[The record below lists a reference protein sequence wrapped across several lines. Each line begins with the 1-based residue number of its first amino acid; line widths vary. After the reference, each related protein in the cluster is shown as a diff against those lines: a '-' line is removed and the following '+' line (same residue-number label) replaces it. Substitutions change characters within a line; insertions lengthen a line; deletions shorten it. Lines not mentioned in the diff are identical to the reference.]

1 MALRGVARG
10 GYHLNMTARARAS
23 DLWRQPG
30 RSANTGLR
38 LTVAVG
44 LAAIALYLPAIA
56 FDLLFDDL
64 SLLGEN
70 GPAGSGGLLPYRPLR
85 HLAWLSE
92 YWLAGLLGRQDLAV
106 SVYHLANLLLFGG
119 VAATLWCLCRRLG
132 ANSLLALLCCVACL
146 AHPLWVE
153 SVAYVSGARDLLATL
168 FTLLALLAWSSAD
181 PGQDK
186 PGQAAGNGGMRAG
199 ALALLAA
206 LAATAS
212 KETGLLVAP
221 LLLLMWASGLG
232 PLRRGALV
240 WIVMVAV
247 ASSTLMVAYGGVGVL
262 PATAGVLLPASPYS
276 FCVGGTLA
284 LHYAAGLLVPLDLS
298 VDYPALWQPCVGMGA
313 AAWLRAGLGLV
324 LLAALAASVVL
335 AWRSRKGDI
344 ERRQAAFVVS
354 WIAAAGV
361 ALIFVAGVNEP
372 GADRHSLLLLPPLV
386 LGMGLLLQQLSQ
398 RQPGPRAWP
407 PVGRIAALLLL
418 CCVFVLAGIT
428 LHRQQDWR
436 SQAALWRST
445 VAVQPNS
452 PRAHYNLAVVAAD
465 RGRRGLAQ
473 LRLERL
479 LKRWPD
485 YQPALLARARL
496 ACAGGA
502 LHRAGHFLGLAAG
515 KAAGNTAADRAATDR
530 AVLAVVKDCPGLAW
544 PQ

>member
-1 MALRGVARG
+1 M
-10 GYHLNMTARARAS
+10 
-23 DLWRQPG
+23 WRQPG
-30 RSANTGLR
+30 RSANTGPR
-38 LTVAVG
+38 LAAAVG

-64 SLLGEN
+64 SLLGED

-85 HLAWLSE
+85 HLAWLSG
-92 YWLAGLLGRQDLAV
+92 YWLAGLLGRQDLVAP
-106 SVYHLANLLLFGG
+106 VYHLANLLLFGG

-186 PGQAAGNGGMRAG
+186 PGQAAGADRMRAG

-240 WIVMVAV
+240 GIVMVAV
-247 ASSTLMVAYGGVGVL
+247 SSSALLVAYGGVGVL
-262 PATAGVLLPASPYS
+262 PATAGVLLPASSYS

-284 LHYAAGLLVPLDLS
+284 LHYAAGLLVPVDLS

-313 AAWLRAGLGLV
+313 AAWLRAALGLV
-324 LLAALAASVVL
+324 LLAALVASVVL

-354 WIAAAGV
+354 WTAAAGV
-361 ALIFVAGVNEP
+361 ALVFVAGVNEP
-372 GADRHSLLLLPPLV
+372 GADRHSLLLLPPLA
-386 LGMGLLLQQLSQ
+386 LGMGLLLQQLLQQLSQ
-398 RQPGPRAWP
+398 RQPRPGKWL
-407 PVGRIAALLLL
+407 PVGRIAALLLI
-418 CCVFVLAGIT
+418 CCVFLLAGVT

-473 LRLERL
+473 LRLKKL
-479 LKRWPD
+479 LQRWPD

-502 LHRAGHFLGLAAG
+502 LHRAGHFLELAAG
-515 KAAGNTAADRAATDR
+515 GAAGNNAADRAATDR
-530 AVLAVVKDCPGLAW
+530 AVLAVVKDCPVMAW
-544 PQ
+544 PR

>member
-1 MALRGVARG
+1 
-10 GYHLNMTARARAS
+10 
-23 DLWRQPG
+23 
-30 RSANTGLR
+30 
-38 LTVAVG
+38 
-44 LAAIALYLPAIA
+44 
-56 FDLLFDDL
+56 LLFDDL

-85 HLAWLSE
+85 HMAWLSE
-92 YWLAGLLGRQDLAV
+92 YWLAGLLGRQDLAA
-106 SVYHLANLLLFGG
+106 SVYHMANLLLFGG

-132 ANSLLALLCCVACL
+132 ANSLLALLCCMACL

-168 FTLLALLAWSSAD
+168 FTLLALLAWISAD

-186 PGQAAGNGGMRAG
+186 PGEA

-232 PLRRGALV
+232 PLSRGALV

-247 ASSTLMVAYGGVGVL
+247 ASSSLMVAYGGVGVL
-262 PATAGVLLPASPYS
+262 PATAGVLLPASSYS

-298 VDYPALWQPCVGMGA
+298 VDYPALWQPCAGTGA

-335 AWRSRKGDI
+335 AWRNRKDDI

-354 WIAAAGV
+354 WTAAACV
-361 ALIFVAGVNEP
+361 ALVFVAGVNEP
-372 GADRHSLLLLPPLV
+372 GADRHSLLLLPPLA
-386 LGMGLLLQQLSQ
+386 LGMGLLLQQLLQ
-398 RQPGPRAWP
+398 RQPRPRAWP
-407 PVGRIAALLLL
+407 PVGRMAALLLL
-418 CCVFVLAGIT
+418 CCVFVLAGVT

-452 PRAHYNLAVVAAD
+452 PRAHYNLAAVAAD

-473 LRLERL
+473 LRLKKL
-479 LKRWPD
+479 IQRWPD

-502 LHRAGHFLGLAAG
+502 LHRAGHFLELAAG
-515 KAAGNTAADRAATDR
+515 KAAGNSAADRAATDR
-530 AVLAVVKDCPGLAW
+530 AVIGVVKDCPGLAW

>member
-1 MALRGVARG
+1 
-10 GYHLNMTARARAS
+10 MTARARAS

-44 LAAIALYLPAIA
+44 LAAIALYLPVIT

-85 HLAWLSE
+85 HLAWLAE
-92 YWLAGLLGRQDLAV
+92 YWLAGLLGRQDLAA

-119 VAATLWCLCRRLG
+119 VAATLWCLYRRLG

-181 PGQDK
+181 PGKDK
-186 PGQAAGNGGMRAG
+186 PGQAESAGGMRAG

-240 WIVMVAV
+240 WIMMVAV
-247 ASSTLMVAYGGVGVL
+247 ASLTLMVAYGGVGVL
-262 PATAGVLLPASPYS
+262 SATAGVLLPASPYS

-313 AAWLRAGLGLV
+313 AAWLRAGLGLI

-344 ERRQAAFVVS
+344 ERRQAAFAVS
-354 WIAAAGV
+354 WTAAAGV
-361 ALIFVAGVNEP
+361 ALVFVAGVNEP
-372 GADRHSLLLLPPLV
+372 GADRHSLLLLPPLA

-398 RQPGPRAWP
+398 RGAWLP
-407 PVGRIAALLLL
+407 AGRIAALLLL
-418 CCVFVLAGIT
+418 CCVFVLAGVT

-445 VAVQPNS
+445 VAVQTNS

-473 LRLERL
+473 LRLKKL
-479 LKRWPD
+479 LQRWPD

-502 LHRAGHFLGLAAG
+502 LHRAGHFLELTAG
-515 KAAGNTAADRAATDR
+515 KVTGNTAADRAATDR
-530 AVLAVVKDCPGLAW
+530 AVIAVVKDCPGLAW

>member
-1 MALRGVARG
+1 MA
-10 GYHLNMTARARAS
+10 ARARAS

-38 LTVAVG
+38 LTAAVG

-85 HLAWLSE
+85 HLVWLSE
-92 YWLAGLLGRQDLAV
+92 FRLAGLLGRQDLAA
-106 SVYHLANLLLFGG
+106 SVYHLGNLLLFGG

-262 PATAGVLLPASPYS
+262 PATAGVLLPASSYS

-354 WIAAAGV
+354 WTAAAGV
-361 ALIFVAGVNEP
+361 ALVFVAGVNEP
-372 GADRHSLLLLPPLV
+372 GADRHSLLLLPPLA

-398 RQPGPRAWP
+398 RQPRPRAWP

-418 CCVFVLAGIT
+418 CCVFVLAGVT

-473 LRLERL
+473 LRLEHL

-502 LHRAGHFLGLAAG
+502 LHRAGHFLERAAG

>member
-1 MALRGVARG
+1 
-10 GYHLNMTARARAS
+10 MTARARAS

-44 LAAIALYLPAIA
+44 LAAIALYLPVIT

-85 HLAWLSE
+85 HLAWLAE
-92 YWLAGLLGRQDLAV
+92 YWLAGLLGRQDLAA

-119 VAATLWCLCRRLG
+119 VAATLWCLYRRLG

-181 PGQDK
+181 PGKDK
-186 PGQAAGNGGMRAG
+186 LGQAESAGGMRAG

-240 WIVMVAV
+240 WIMMVAV
-247 ASSTLMVAYGGVGVL
+247 ASLTLMVAYGGVGVL
-262 PATAGVLLPASPYS
+262 SATAGVLLPASPYS

-313 AAWLRAGLGLV
+313 AAWLRAGLGLI

-344 ERRQAAFVVS
+344 ERRQAAFAVS
-354 WIAAAGV
+354 WTAAAGV
-361 ALIFVAGVNEP
+361 ALVFVAGVNEP
-372 GADRHSLLLLPPLV
+372 GADRHSLLLLPPLA

-398 RQPGPRAWP
+398 RGAWLP
-407 PVGRIAALLLL
+407 AGRIAALLLL
-418 CCVFVLAGIT
+418 CCVFVLAGVT

-473 LRLERL
+473 LRLKKL
-479 LKRWPD
+479 LQRWPD

-502 LHRAGHFLGLAAG
+502 LHRAGHFLELTAG
-515 KAAGNTAADRAATDR
+515 KVTGNTAADRAATDR
-530 AVLAVVKDCPGLAW
+530 AVIAVVKDCPGLAW

>member
-1 MALRGVARG
+1 MAAG
-10 GYHLNMTARARAS
+10 TRAS

-30 RSANTGLR
+30 RSAHTGLR
-38 LTVAVG
+38 LTAAVG
-44 LAAIALYLPAIA
+44 LAAVALYLPAIA

-92 YWLAGLLGRQDLAV
+92 FRLAGLLGRQDLAA

-132 ANSLLALLCCVACL
+132 ANSLLALLCCVVCL

-186 PGQAAGNGGMRAG
+186 PGQAARAGGMRAG
-199 ALALLAA
+199 VLAFLAA

-232 PLRRGALV
+232 PLRRSALV
-240 WIVMVAV
+240 WIVLVAV
-247 ASSTLMVAYGGVGVL
+247 ASSALLVAYGGMGVL

-284 LHYAAGLLVPLDLS
+284 LHYAAGLLVPLYLS

-324 LLAALAASVVL
+324 VLAALIASVVL
-335 AWRSRKGDI
+335 AWRSRKDGI
-344 ERRQAAFVVS
+344 ERRQAAFAVS
-354 WIAAAGV
+354 WTAAAGV
-361 ALIFVAGVNEP
+361 ALVFIAGVNEP
-372 GADRHSLLLLPPLV
+372 GADRHSLLLLPPLA
-386 LGMGLLLQQLSQ
+386 LGMGLLLQQLLQQLSQ
-398 RQPGPRAWP
+398 GQPWLPA
-407 PVGRIAALLLL
+407 GRIAALLLF
-418 CCVFVLAGIT
+418 CCALVLAGVT

-436 SQAALWRST
+436 SQAALWRAT
-445 VAVQPNS
+445 VAVQPDS

-465 RGRRGLAQ
+465 GGRRGLAQ
-473 LRLERL
+473 LRLKKL
-479 LKRWPD
+479 IQRWPD

-496 ACAGGA
+496 ACANGA
-502 LHRAGHFLGLAAG
+502 LHRAGHFLER
-515 KAAGNTAADRAATDR
+515 AAGNTAADRAATDR
-530 AVLAVVKDCPGLAW
+530 AVLAVVNDCPGLAW
-544 PQ
+544 SQ